1 MSIPRDP
8 NMQYARPTPHPGEF
22 LRLDFLPDYNL
33 TAGALA
39 KRMGLPDRQ
48 RVERLIRG
56 KVGVT
61 ADTALRLGLVFS
73 TTPELWLRLQM
84 LHDLSTAQIA
94 AREAGSLDAV
104 EPLPAPEA
112 A

>member
-8 NMQYARPTPHPGEF
+8 NMQYVRPLPHPGDL
-22 LRLDFLPDYNL
+22 LREDFMPDYGL
-33 TAGALA
+33 SAGTLA

-56 KVGVT
+56 QASMT
-61 ADTALRLGLVFS
+61 ADTAIRLGLVFGNG
-73 TTPELWLRLQM
+73 PAIWMNMQA
-84 LHDLSTAQIA
+84 LHDISVAQIA

-104 EPLPAPEA
+104 EPLPTPEA